1 MIEGFVLILVCCL
14 VGPALIIAYDEV
26 RWLMYQRRRLR
37 WILDNLEGEGVTDAL
52 PGRGSRGL

>member
-37 WILDNLEGEGVTDAL
+37 WILDNLEGEVSDV

>member
-37 WILDNLEGEGVTDAL
+37 WILDNSEGEVSDV

>member
-26 RWLMYQRRRLR
+26 RWLMYQRRKLR
-37 WILDNLEGEGVTDAL
+37 WILDNLEGEVSDV